1 MSLVDSSPVDRVAFG
16 RLEDVTVG
24 TLNHKDHGA
33 NCLRLPSEA
42 AQVLYMLQG
51 TRTEKWK
58 RL

>member
-58 RL
+58 